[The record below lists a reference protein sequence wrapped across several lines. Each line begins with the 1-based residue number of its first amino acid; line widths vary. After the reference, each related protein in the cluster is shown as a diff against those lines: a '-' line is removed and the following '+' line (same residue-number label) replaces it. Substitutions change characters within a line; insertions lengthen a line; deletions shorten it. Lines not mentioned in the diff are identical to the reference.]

1 MLTYI
6 NARCKVSITF
16 PMFKRQST
24 IQVQGK
30 ARRPQTRLVL
40 VQCLNAADLITARPL
55 PAAEAGVAA
64 AALQIC
70 CSL

>member
-6 NARCKVSITF
+6 YAKCKVSITF
-16 PMFKRQST
+16 PMFKWQST

-30 ARRPQTRLVL
+30 ARRPQTRLM
-40 VQCLNAADLITARPL
+40 QCLNAADLITARPL